1 MGTDRLIS
9 PLTIALRNTRPES
22 APRRHLPRHAAPIVN
37 DISQR
42 VGRCIRD
49 ERLHTIRAIFLMLGL
64 WLSSPIASALT
75 MLKVSGAV
83 SVYFDANSAALEKSQ
98 RYKLDVLA
106 CKLANLQL
114 EVVIAVGH
122 GGPKER
128 SVEALSRQRVER
140 IKQHLVSI
148 GVPHERIHTES
159 KGSKERIANS
169 RVPIENSR
177 NLRVEIEYV
186 GNPYAES
193 RSEEFRRC
201 DPFEEAIR
209 TGDLDALRQHLSL
222 VYRNAPYSERITSPY
237 LLAATPHD
245 FKRVPSMIPNPAPHL
260 ISIGRFDLAA
270 TLWSKGLPFDKQS
283 VGAEVSSLVCND
295 RYADLDTANKLNT
308 LLGLGASVAE
318 ERGHGDPFRCAIRLK
333 KITSLHFLA
342 ARLGARKLSSAVR
355 PALLIETAGWASSNL
370 ELLERFAAIGLDPAA
385 TDEQG
390 QSLYHRVS
398 NLTPELV
405 EWFKTHGVDAA
416 TADKNGVTPLMI
428 AASTAMPNVLTEVLK
443 KTAVTTARD
452 ASGFSALSYAIRAAK
467 DDNASLLLD
476 GGADPSVIS
485 ADGSTLLH
493 HSASGSL
500 EFLRKLI
507 NSGIDVQATNLR
519 RETALHLAA
528 ARPAWQPFHAPDG
541 AKIVW
546 SIPQQA
552 QIDFMVNRK
561 TENLELLIASGS
573 RLDAIDANGK
583 TPFQRL
589 NDREQALPQYRRI
602 LGAP

>member
-1 MGTDRLIS
+1 MGTDHLVS
-9 PLTIALRNTRPES
+9 PLTIALRNTRSES
-22 APRRHLPRHAAPIVN
+22 APRRHLPRHSAPIVN
-37 DISQR
+37 AISER
-42 VGRCIRD
+42 VGRCICN
-49 ERLHTIRAIFLMLGL
+49 ERLHTIRAILLMLGL
-64 WLSSPIASALT
+64 SLSAPIASALSI
-75 MLKVSGAV
+75 LKVSGAV

-114 EVVIAVGH
+114 EAVIAVGH

-128 SVEALSRQRVER
+128 SVAALSRQRVER

-159 KGSKERIANS
+159 KGSKEQIANS
-169 RVPIENSR
+169 RVPVENSR

-186 GNPYAES
+186 GNPYAKS

-209 TGDLDALRQHLSL
+209 TGDLDALRQRLSL
-222 VYRNAPYSERITSPY
+222 VYRNAPYAERITSPY
-237 LLAATPHD
+237 LLAATPND
-245 FKRVPSMIPNPAPHL
+245 FKRLPSMFPNPAPHL

-270 TLWSKGLPFDKQS
+270 TLWSKGLQFDKQS
-283 VGAEVSSLVCND
+283 VGAEVASLVCSD

-308 LLGLGASVAE
+308 LLGLSASVAE
-318 ERGHGDPFRCAIRLK
+318 ARGHGDPFRCAIRLK
-333 KITSLHFLA
+333 KITSLNFLA
-342 ARLGARKLSSAVR
+342 ARLGAHKLSPAVR

-385 TDEQG
+385 TNERG
-390 QSLYHRVS
+390 QSLYHRVN

-416 TADKNGVTPLMI
+416 TADKNGVTPLMV
-428 AASTAMPNVLTEVLK
+428 AASTAMPSVLTEVLK
-443 KTAVTTARD
+443 KAAVTTARD
-452 ASGFSALSYAIRAAK
+452 ASGFSALSYAIRASK
-467 DDNASLLLD
+467 DDNAILLLD
-476 GGADPSVIS
+476 SGADPSVIS

-500 EFLRKLI
+500 ELLRKLI

-519 RETALHLAA
+519 GETALHLAA
-528 ARPAWQPFHAPDG
+528 ASPVWQPPSPPYG
-541 AKIVW
+541 AKNTW
-546 SIPQQA
+546 SIPQKA
-552 QIDFMVNRK
+552 RVDFMVNRK
-561 TENLELLIASGS
+561 TETLELLIAYGS
-573 RLDAIDANGK
+573 RLDAIDADGK

-589 NDREQALPQYRRI
+589 PAWEQALSQYRSI